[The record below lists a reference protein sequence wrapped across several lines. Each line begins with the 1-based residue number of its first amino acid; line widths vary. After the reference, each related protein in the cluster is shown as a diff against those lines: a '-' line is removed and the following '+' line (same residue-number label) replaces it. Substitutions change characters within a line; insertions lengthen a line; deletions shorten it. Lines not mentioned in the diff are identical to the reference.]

1 MMEKSGSLP
10 FVSVL
15 VAARNEE
22 SNIFTCLNSLS
33 LQNYSGSWEVLVAD
47 DHSED
52 QTHSIALSFSKR
64 DSHFRIYSVPEP
76 DSEVK
81 GKAFALAVL
90 AEKAAGSIFL
100 ICDADMKMPTGW
112 IQSMVLA
119 LESYRVDLL
128 NGTTTTEGKTLFSA
142 LQAIDWLVPQGH
154 FSWLSR
160 LGVAYTAMGNNM
172 AITRKAYEATGGY
185 LKIPFSLTEDFE
197 LFRQAH
203 NKGFQLIHHFHIS
216 VLGISAPQNHPYDWL
231 QQHIRWMIGFMQLPF
246 SQKWVFYGQLVFYPL
261 LVLSFF
267 LPFPLLFIGLFS
279 LWVLKFLANFGL
291 ISWVRQWRLILVLPI
306 YELLWWPSY
315 FACLI
320 AFFNQTSISW
330 KGRIWE
336 K

>member
-1 MMEKSGSLP
+1 MIEKSGTWP

-22 SNIFTCLNSLS
+22 PNISTCLHSLS
-33 LQNYSGSWEVLVAD
+33 LQNYSGKWEVLVAD

-52 QTHSIALSFSKR
+52 QTHALALSFSKM
-64 DSHFRIYSVPEP
+64 DSRFRVFSVPEP
-76 DSEVK
+76 HSEVK
-81 GKAFALAVL
+81 GKALALAIL
-90 AEKAAGSIFL
+90 AEKAEGSVFL

-112 IQSMVLA
+112 IQTMVH
-119 LESYRVDLL
+119 SIGSFRVDLL

-142 LQAIDWLVPQGH
+142 LQAIDWLIPQGH

-172 AITRKAYEATGGY
+172 AITRKAYESTGGY

-203 NKGFQLIHHFHIS
+203 NKGYRLIHHFDTS
-216 VLGISAPQNHPYDWL
+216 VLGISAPQNHPSGWL
-231 QQHIRWMIGFMQLPF
+231 QQHIRWMVGFMQLPF
-246 SQKWVFYGQLVFYPL
+246 SQKWVFYGQLAFYPL

-267 LPFPLLFIGLFS
+267 LPIPLLFIGFFS
-279 LWVLKFLANFGL
+279 MWVVKILANFVL
-291 ISWVRQWRLILVLPI
+291 ISWVRQWRLLPVLPV

-315 FACLI
+315 IICLI
-320 AFFNQTSISW
+320 AFLTQKSISW